1 VKTVKLRLGVLLAV
15 SSLTVVGC
23 GQPSQ
28 KYATSKSEGV
38 YFTVPVGWHQVSM
51 KELNEVEVKSTIAG
65 AAEKLSLVE
74 WQEAYSPNSKIGPL
88 KVFSIQ
94 PTAEPLV
101 FVRVRWLFPE
111 EVNDMSYNTLR
122 DMVEPLTEWVNN
134 PDETTPE
141 YNIIDDYE
149 VTQKG
154 GRGVRTVFSFV
165 YNDTSQTI
173 DQTALMSMDGQKVYL
188 LVSRCTTKCYQKNSK
203 VLEKI
208 AASFTVR
215 GTK

>member
-1 VKTVKLRLGVLLAV
+1 
-15 SSLTVVGC
+15 
-23 GQPSQ
+23 
-28 KYATSKSEGV
+28 
-38 YFTVPVGWHQVSM
+38 M
-51 KELNEVEVKSTIAG
+51 KELNDVEAKSTVDG
-65 AAEKLSLVE
+65 SAEKLTLVE
-74 WQEAYSPNSKIGPL
+74 WQEAYSPSSKIGPL
-88 KVFSIQ
+88 NVFSIR

-111 EVNDMSYNTLR
+111 EVNDMSYNALR
-122 DMVEPLTEWVNN
+122 DMVEPVTEWVNN

-141 YNIIDDYE
+141 YSIIDDYE

-165 YNDTSQTI
+165 YDGTSQTI

-188 LVSRCTTKCYQKNSK
+188 LVARCTTKCYQKSSE
-203 VLEKI
+203 VIEKI
-208 AASFTVR
+208 VASFTVR